1 MRKQTRQTRQQQSAW
16 QQVPQSVYGVI
27 MGGIA
32 GTVAVVMKP
41 EYAVYLLAGLT
52 IAATYAFFVSYQKAT
67 SQKWSPRQVFSPA
80 PVMGALVVG
89 VMAVSGAQYLG
100 SSSASSAM
108 GNIGSIV
115 SAKGCDNLG
124 STASGNIGSIVR
136 IDGGGTC
143 DINDIL
149 KSPAL
154 KGNIGS
160 IVIVDNACGDAAA
173 AKANFNIGS
182 IVKTTSVGP
191 CKPNIP
197 TTVVVQPETPPAV
210 TPVSVPAELPQT
222 GAGNIILVGLIA
234 VVTGYLFS
242 ALYNLSKKTGKK
254 A

>member
-1 MRKQTRQTRQQQSAW
+1 MRKQTRQQSTW

-27 MGGIA
+27 LGGIA
-32 GTVAVVMKP
+32 GTIAVVMKP

-67 SQKWSPRQVFSPA
+67 TQKWSPRQVFSPA

-100 SSSASSAM
+100 QSSASSAL

-124 STASGNIGSIVR
+124 SQASGNIGSIVR
-136 IDGGGTC
+136 VDGGGTC
-143 DINDIL
+143 DINTIL
-149 KSPAL
+149 ASPAL

-160 IVIVDNACGDAAA
+160 IVIVDNACGDVAA

-182 IVKTTSVGP
+182 IVKTSSVGP
-191 CKPNIP
+191 CKPNVP
-197 TTVVVQPETPPAV
+197 TTIVVQPETPPAAV
-210 TPVSVPAELPQT
+210 ATPVAVPAELPHT
-222 GAGNIILVGLIA
+222 GPGNIILVGLIA

-242 ALYNLSKKTGKK
+242 ALYNLSKKTSKK